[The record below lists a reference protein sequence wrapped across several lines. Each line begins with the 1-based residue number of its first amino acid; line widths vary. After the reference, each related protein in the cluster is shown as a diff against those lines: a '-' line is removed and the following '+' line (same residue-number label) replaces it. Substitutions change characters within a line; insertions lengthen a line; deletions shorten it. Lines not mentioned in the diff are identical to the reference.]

1 MMFHYVDL
9 HFIFRGKASSI
20 PIVGYLSQKIS
31 IGTFI
36 ALVSERVLWLVTGLK
51 ALLYVNRV
59 KINPQRYFKK
69 TGIIVWN
76 AGKNKQPL
84 LNKAVV
90 QSQAEEPLVSYAIR
104 RTPSD
109 SDILTTRRTFSLT

>member
-1 MMFHYVDL
+1 M
-9 HFIFRGKASSI
+9 
-20 PIVGYLSQKIS
+20 
-31 IGTFI
+31 
-36 ALVSERVLWLVTGLK
+36 VTGLK

-76 AGKNKQPL
+76 AGKNKRTL

-90 QSQAEEPLVSYAIR
+90 QSQAEEPLVSYAIH
-104 RTPSD
+104 RTPTD
-109 SDILTTRRTFSLT
+109 SNIRTTRRTFSLT